1 MITLAW
7 YLLKVII
14 CSGIL
19 CGYYFLALRNKIF
32 HRWNRFFLLASVILA
47 LVVPVMKINIF
58 QKSDENKGT
67 VIKML
72 QTINY
77 GDEVVIEYGR
87 KGFHINSELITES
100 AYILISAIF
109 LTIFFIALYKIIR
122 LKKKYPET
130 QIEGIHFITTD
141 AKGTPFSFFNSIFWN
156 NAIDLNS
163 KPGQQIF
170 NHEIAHIK
178 EKHSYDKTFMNIVL
192 IFFWINPF
200 FWLIRKELNMIHEF
214 IADQKALEDSDINA
228 FAEMILQTV
237 YPTQNFSIANNFFY
251 SPLKRRLLM
260 LTKNKNPKVSY
271 LSRLMVLPLA
281 AIVFFAFTLKVK
293 AVNNSNQ
300 DGVKPILNKM
310 ISKNIESTESMP
322 RAIDTVPPMH
332 YKNKKVTTINVV
344 PATPKVE
351 VTYNDGTK
359 ETITMEQAK
368 NRGFIVPPP
377 PPPPSLPPAAP
388 VPPPPPPLPPDAVYV
403 INGKIAT
410 IAEAK
415 AIHPNNIQ
423 IVNVFKGEKAIA
435 KYGEKGKNGIVEIIT
450 NSNGYLQKD
459 TIPDKVFTK
468 VENEAEFP
476 GGHAGWIKYITSQ
489 IQKNQNQFTEKDF
502 GTCLLKF
509 IVNTDGSV
517 SNVEATTMKG
527 SVLAKTSV
535 DAIRTGPKWIPAKQN
550 DQVVA
555 SYRLQPATL
564 SNPDKK

>member
-19 CGYYFLALRNKIF
+19 CSYYFLALRNKIF

-100 AYILISAIF
+100 AYMLISAIF
-109 LTIFFIALYKIIR
+109 LTILFIALYKIIR

-178 EKHSYDKTFMNIVL
+178 EKHSYDKIFMNVVL

-200 FWLIRKELNMIHEF
+200 FWLIQKELNMVHEF
-214 IADQKALEDSDINA
+214 IADQKALEENDLNS
-228 FAEMILQTV
+228 FAEMVLQSL
-237 YPTQNFSIANNFFY
+237 YPGKNLSIANNFFY

-260 LTKNKNPKVSY
+260 LTKNKNPKASY
-271 LSRLMVLPLA
+271 LSRLLVLPLA

-293 AVNNSNQ
+293 TANDTNTNGSKTLDANSQNLIKLIPAQNFSPAV
-300 DGVKPILNKM
+300 PLI
-310 ISKNIESTESMP
+310 KNRDTIP
-322 RAIDTVPPMH
+322 AI
-332 YKNKKVTTINVV
+332 YYNNKKLASIKYLN
-344 PATPKVE
+344 PSNNLEAM
-351 VTYNDGTK
+351 YADGSK
-359 ETITMEQAK
+359 ETITNEEARK
-368 NRGFIVPPP
+368 RGFIPPP
-377 PPPPSLPPAAP
+377 PP
-388 VPPPPPPLPPDAVYV
+388 
-403 INGKIAT
+403 
-410 IAEAK
+410 
-415 AIHPNNIQ
+415 
-423 IVNVFKGEKAIA
+423 
-435 KYGEKGKNGIVEIIT
+435 
-450 NSNGYLQKD
+450 
-459 TIPDKVFTK
+459 
-468 VENEAEFP
+468 
-476 GGHAGWIKYITSQ
+476 
-489 IQKNQNQFTEKDF
+489 
-502 GTCLLKF
+502 CL
-509 IVNTDGSV
+509 
-517 SNVEATTMKG
+517 
-527 SVLAKTSV
+527 
-535 DAIRTGPKWIPAKQN
+535 
-550 DQVVA
+550 
-555 SYRLQPATL
+555 
-564 SNPDKK
+564 

>member
-19 CGYYFLALRNKIF
+19 CSYYFLALRNKIF

-58 QKSDENKGT
+58 QKPDEDKGT

-72 QTINY
+72 QSINY

-237 YPTQNFSIANNFFY
+237 YPTQNFSLANNFFY

-271 LSRLMVLPLA
+271 LSRLLVLPLA

-293 AVNNSNQ
+293 TVNNSNQ

-468 VENEAEFP
+468 TENEAKFP

-517 SNVEATTMKG
+517 SNVEATSMKG
-527 SVLAKTSV
+527 TQLEKIAV

-555 SYRLQPATL
+555 SYRLQPVTL
-564 SNPDKK
+564 SNPDK